1 MYIFLSQVCLGE
13 GRVWKFFEDSP
24 WIFSYVFLLM
34 WQFKTLIE
42 CFLSNQFDEIKHV
55 LFFKNWIQQKCF
67 KLCCWYHQIYWF
79 NPGDTVLYP
88 GVSFGTPVLC
98 KGLIYLYTKT
108 IFVIHLNKQA
118 DTDIHK
124 VFNSIILSELLKLNV
139 WEGVDILIL
148 KIQLNS
154 WCCFAPVFL

>member
-1 MYIFLSQVCLGE
+1 MYYFLKIGSNKNVSNC
-13 GRVWKFFEDSP
+13 VVYIIKF
-24 WIFSYVFLLM
+24 I
-34 WQFKTLIE
+34 
-42 CFLSNQFDEIKHV
+42 
-55 LFFKNWIQQKCF
+55 
-67 KLCCWYHQIYWF
+67 WF

-98 KGLIYLYTKT
+98 KCLIYLYTKT

-124 VFNSIILSELLKLNV
+124 VFNSIILSELLRLNV
-139 WEGVDILIL
+139 WEGADILTL

-154 WCCFAPVFL
+154 WCCFAAVFL